1 MSYLFSIG
9 KGQTVASMLGFLR
22 KNIIPLAIVILL
34 AIEGLTFHFMLP
46 SSTPP
51 AEEKSQSQSNESA
64 RIEIPLGEY
73 KVRNHQNP
81 ADDHI
86 VKFSVCLM
94 TDQGN
99 EKALNDALKEH
110 EQKAREA
117 VSTVARRAKPEIL
130 GEPTLATLKRRISV
144 AIKSAIRQTEGPEFE
159 VLLPDFLVQKG

>member
-1 MSYLFSIG
+1 M
-9 KGQTVASMLGFLR
+9 MGFLR
-22 KNIIPLAIVILL
+22 KNVIPLVIVILL

-46 SSTPP
+46 SDSPP
-51 AEEKSQSQSNESA
+51 ADAQTQTASSESE
-64 RIEIPLGEY
+64 RIEIPLGDY

-94 TDQGN
+94 TDLVSEKILQG
-99 EKALNDALKEH
+99 ALKEH

-144 AIKSAIRQTEGPEFE
+144 AIKSAIRQTEGPEFD